1 MTAGCNPACE
11 RTFHRDVTGPSPTT
25 LMASRVK
32 AIESL
37 SATRTLSTTHRS
49 HTMKKLLM
57 GLALLAGT
65 AASAGDLL
73 INGAGATFPAPIY
86 QKWFSEYNKLHPD
99 IKFNYQAIGSGGG
112 IKQFTEATVDFGASD
127 APMKDDQ
134 IAKVPGVVHIPTV
147 MGAVVVAYN
156 VPGVTS
162 LRFSPQTLANIFLGK
177 ITKWNDPAVVAD
189 NPSAKL
195 SDLAITVAR
204 RSDGSGTNAIFTDYL
219 SKVSEEFKTKVGSGT
234 SVNWPIGLGGKGND
248 GVTGLVKSTPG
259 SIGYVELVYAIQQKL
274 PTADLKNKDGNWVKA
289 SIESV
294 SAAAATADIPADYR
308 VSITN
313 APGKDAY
320 PISGF
325 TWLLVHKDNKDAAKG
340 TAIINFLKWAIADG
354 EKLAAPLD
362 YAPLPASVQQRVL
375 KTIGELTVNGTK
387 VSAK

>member
-1 MTAGCNPACE
+1 
-11 RTFHRDVTGPSPTT
+11 
-25 LMASRVK
+25 
-32 AIESL
+32 
-37 SATRTLSTTHRS
+37 
-49 HTMKKLLM
+49 
-57 GLALLAGT
+57 
-65 AASAGDLL
+65 
-73 INGAGATFPAPIY
+73 
-86 QKWFSEYNKLHPD
+86 
-99 IKFNYQAIGSGGG
+99 
-112 IKQFTEATVDFGASD
+112 
-127 APMKDDQ
+127 
-134 IAKVPGVVHIPTV
+134 
-147 MGAVVVAYN
+147 VVAYN

>member
-1 MTAGCNPACE
+1 
-11 RTFHRDVTGPSPTT
+11 
-25 LMASRVK
+25 
-32 AIESL
+32 
-37 SATRTLSTTHRS
+37 
-49 HTMKKLLM
+49 MKKLLM

-65 AASAGDLL
+65 AASAEGLL
-73 INGAGATFPAPIY
+73 INGAGATFPDPIY
-86 QKWFSEYNKLHPD
+86 KKWFAEYNRLHPD
-99 IKFNYQAIGSGGG
+99 IKINYQAIGSGGG
-112 IKQFTEATVDFGASD
+112 IKQFTDGTVDFGASD

-134 IAKVPGVVHIPTV
+134 IAKAPDVVHIPTV

-156 VPGVTS
+156 VPGVKT
-162 LRFSPQTLANIFLGK
+162 LRFSPTTLANIFLGK
-177 ITKWNDPAVVAD
+177 ITKWNDPAIVAD
-189 NPSAKL
+189 NPGVSL
-195 SDLAITVAR
+195 PGLAVTVAR

-259 SIGYVELVYAIQQKL
+259 TVGYVELVYALEQNL
-274 PTADLKNKDGNWVKA
+274 PVADLKNKDGNWVKA

-294 SAAAATADIPADYR
+294 SAAAAGAEIPADYR

-325 TWLLVHKDNKDAAKG
+325 TWLLVHKDAKDHAKG
-340 TAIINFLKWAIADG
+340 TALVNFLNWALSDG
-354 EKLAAPLD
+354 EKMAAPLH
-362 YAPLPASVQQRVL
+362 YAPLPASVQQRVA